1 MGYTNR
7 RSFLTQ
13 TAAGFSAAALA
24 SAFNFAALGADGTQS
39 SAVQLPTLKKKYRA
53 AAIGSTGRGD
63 FGHDIDLALVD
74 LPGVEF
80 VAIADDN
87 SAGLKAAGG
96 RCKVDRLYADYREL
110 LDKEK
115 VDLVAVC
122 MRHVDRHEEVST
134 HCAQAGKHIY
144 TEKPVAADLA
154 SLDRMAA
161 ACDQAGVKFGVGLP
175 NHVSPAIRDALAMVQ
190 GGKLGAL
197 RTLRAQGKC
206 DPRGGGEDLVV
217 LGYHMLDLMCL
228 FAGVPRWTFAQ
239 VLVGDRDATKGDAH
253 PGTEP
258 VGPVAGD
265 TVAAM
270 FGFDKQVHGYF
281 QSHANKESTNDRFSL
296 EIECSNGRLAIRNLA
311 HVVWVDGLAFDPAKK
326 HQWRSVAVPDWDR
339 MSNADKYRWGHQ
351 RLILDVLSAA
361 EEGREPATGI
371 HTVRWTQEL
380 IQSIYASHLA
390 QARVALPLKE
400 RTHPL
405 L

>member
-1 MGYTNR
+1 MGQTNR
-7 RSFLTQ
+7 RTFLTQ
-13 TAAGFSAAALA
+13 AAAGLYTAALA
-24 SAFNFAALGADGTQS
+24 STFDLSVIGAEEKQP
-39 SAVQLPTLKKKYRA
+39 SAIELPTLKKKYRA

-87 SAGLKAAGG
+87 PAGLKAAGE
-96 RCKVDRLYADYREL
+96 RCKIDRLYTDYREM

-122 MRHVDRHEEVST
+122 LRHVDRHEEIST
-134 HCAQAGKHIY
+134 RCAQAGKHIY

-154 SLDRMAA
+154 SFDRMVD
-161 ACDQAGVKFGVGLP
+161 ACDKASVKFGVGLP
-175 NHVSPAIRDALAMVQ
+175 NHISPAIQGALAMVQ
-190 GGKLGAL
+190 GGKLGSL
-197 RTLRAQGKC
+197 RALRAQGKC

-239 VLVGDRDATKGDAH
+239 VLVGDRDATKSDAH

-265 TVAAM
+265 AVAAM

-281 QSHANKESTNDRFSL
+281 QSHADKESTNDRFSL
-296 EIECSNGRLAIRNLA
+296 EVECSNGRLAIRNLA
-311 HVVWVDGLAFDPAKK
+311 HVVWLDGLAFDPAKK
-326 HQWRSVAVPDWDR
+326 HQWRSVAVPEWDH

-351 RLILDVLSAA
+351 RLILDVLAAA

-380 IQSIYASHLA
+380 IQSIYASQLA

-400 RTHPL
+400 RAHPL